1 MKSQGIEG
9 MEPIEAKKVIIE
21 TDTGNIVIESPQVIK
36 LVQQGMEIYQ
46 VIGKA
51 EAGEEDEEIEGREIE
66 GEIIQKRSKDED
78 EEVSPESINLNAEIT
93 PQDIELVAMQTGV
106 SASEAE
112 KALKEAGGDL
122 ARAILNLKSK

>member
-1 MKSQGIEG
+1 MRGTGKS
-9 MEPIEAKKVIIE
+9 K
-21 TDTGNIVIESPQVIK
+21 
-36 LVQQGMEIYQ
+36 
-46 VIGKA
+46 
-51 EAGEEDEEIEGREIE
+51 
-66 GEIIQKRSKDED
+66 GEIIQKRSKGEN

-112 KALKEAGGDL
+112 KALKKAGGDL

>member
-46 VIGKA
+46 VNR
-51 EAGEEDEEIEGREIE
+51 ESRSGRR
-66 GEIIQKRSKDED
+66 G
-78 EEVSPESINLNAEIT
+78 
-93 PQDIELVAMQTGV
+93 
-106 SASEAE
+106 
-112 KALKEAGGDL
+112 
-122 ARAILNLKSK
+122 